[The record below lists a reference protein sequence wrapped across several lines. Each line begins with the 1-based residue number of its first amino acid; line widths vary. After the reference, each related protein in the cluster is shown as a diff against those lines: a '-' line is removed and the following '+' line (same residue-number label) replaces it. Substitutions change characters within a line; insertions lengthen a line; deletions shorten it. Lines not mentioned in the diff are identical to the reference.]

1 MKHTLVLSVMAA
13 ALLASCQGGSNK
25 VPAQLPEGQIV
36 LEDGGT
42 GAYKAVMFEDTT
54 LKEHTIFCPKD
65 LTPFSKDNPLPVLV
79 WGNGACNNSPHEHV
93 LFLNEIASQGYLV
106 VATGFM
112 PHDTVFYK
120 GPMSKTEQQIE
131 SIDWAIA
138 QNANKDGYLFEKVD
152 TKNIAAAGMSCGGL
166 QTLFNC
172 ADPRLKTIMI
182 CNSGLFMNPGV
193 AIPGMPMPEKSKLE
207 ELHTP
212 IIYILGDTLDIA
224 YENGMDD
231 FHRISKVPAFAANLP
246 VGHGGTYAQP
256 HGGEFSIVATAW
268 LNWQL
273 KGDAEAAKMFKGET
287 PGILSRKDWSFEKNE
302 LIDK

>member
-1 MKHTLVLSVMAA
+1 
-13 ALLASCQGGSNK
+13 
-25 VPAQLPEGQIV
+25 
-36 LEDGGT
+36 
-42 GAYKAVMFEDTT
+42 
-54 LKEHTIFCPKD
+54 
-65 LTPFSKDNPLPVLV
+65 
-79 WGNGACNNSPHEHV
+79 
-93 LFLNEIASQGYLV
+93 
-106 VATGFM
+106 
-112 PHDTVFYK
+112 
-120 GPMSKTEQQIE
+120 
-131 SIDWAIA
+131 
-138 QNANKDGYLFEKVD
+138 
-152 TKNIAAAGMSCGGL
+152 
-166 QTLFNC
+166 
-172 ADPRLKTIMI
+172 MI

-246 VGHGGTYAQP
+246 VGHGGTFAQP

-287 PGILSRKDWSFEKNE
+287 PGILSRKDWSFEKND